1 MAKHDT
7 LGSLFNDIADAIRS
21 KTDGSELI
29 IADDFPE
36 EIRAISAGL
45 DTSDATAQAEDIIN
59 GKTAY
64 AKGEKINGSLIIQT
78 CYKGTEEP
86 SDSIGEDGDLYLV
99 KGA

>member
-64 AKGEKINGSLIIQT
+64 ARGEKINGSLIIQT

>member
-7 LGSLFNDIADAIRS
+7 LGSLFDDIADAIRS

-29 IADDFPE
+29 VADNFPE

-64 AKGEKINGSLIIQT
+64 AKGEKISGSLVVQT

-99 KGA
+99 KEA